1 MEQEKVKITLELLK
15 PENYSQFAESGP
27 SSRRGETY
35 VHIQTV
41 EKVHYRYAVGVSK
54 RVNLSYPESKTVE
67 DLENFIPCEPI
78 RGGFPHYIIDRFD
91 ITVEDGEQLYTDM
104 GNSDVMYIVKPASDI
119 DLVAKVVGKTFE
131 RARKEKKFYVR
142 PTVMSKDTVG
152 SFKDF
157 IEGL

>member
-15 PENYSQFAESGP
+15 PENYLQYAESGP
-27 SSRRGETY
+27 SSREGEMY
-35 VHIQTV
+35 VHIHNV
-41 EKVHYRYAVGVSK
+41 EKVHYRYAVGASK

-67 DLENFIPCEPI
+67 DLENFIPCAPVI
-78 RGGFPHYIIDRFD
+78 GGFLYYLRDRFD
-91 ITVEDGEQLYTDM
+91 ITVEDGEQLYTDS

-119 DLVAKVVGKTFE
+119 DLIANVAGNTFKKC
-131 RARKEKKFYVR
+131 RKEKKFYVR